1 MILNIQNLAGIL
13 GAKLLSEPIISEI
26 CGFCFDERKIRA
38 GECFFAPNL
47 KSAKIAVNNGAY
59 AIVGDIEP
67 FDSEV
72 AFLHC
77 NDVDTAILRLLRYEI
92 SQKNIK
98 IIFASKIQI
107 ALLNCLS
114 GDFSLLPKSLA
125 HAYFALK
132 KSKQGEMIFAPNNK
146 GLKNLSFDGCE
157 LGVIN
162 SIKSRSQSLFYSD
175 FVFASRHYDL
185 PLSPVFLPE
194 FLGILDFFASVNFSE
209 FALKDFR
216 DFEYFKPLFVGVNNE
231 PFGPSNRAFVCV
243 NDEEILGLVFSYFNK
258 KIEGDFVLALPKNMK
273 KNKNF
278 VNAKLIE
285 FVSLSEL
292 KALSFRRFALV
303 FCDYNEL
310 KEMLMPAK
318 VIENTLF

>member
-1 MILNIQNLAGIL
+1 MNIQNLAGIL

-114 GDFSLLPKSLA
+114 GDFSLLPKSIA
-125 HAYFALK
+125 EAYFALK
-132 KSKQGEMIFAPNNK
+132 KSKQGEMIFAPNDER
-146 GLKNLSFDGCE
+146 LKNLSFDGCE

-231 PFGPSNRAFVCV
+231 PFSPSSRAFVCV
-243 NDEEILGLVFSYFNK
+243 NDE
-258 KIEGDFVLALPKNMK
+258 
-273 KNKNF
+273 
-278 VNAKLIE
+278 
-285 FVSLSEL
+285 
-292 KALSFRRFALV
+292 
-303 FCDYNEL
+303 
-310 KEMLMPAK
+310 
-318 VIENTLF
+318 

>member
-1 MILNIQNLAGIL
+1 MNIQNLAGIL
-13 GAKLLSEPIISEI
+13 GAKLLSEPIVSEI

-72 AFLHC
+72 AFLRC

-98 IIFASKIQI
+98 IIFANKIQI

-114 GDFSLLPKSLA
+114 GDFSLLPKSLV

-132 KSKQGEMIFAPNNK
+132 KSKQGEMIFALNDER
-146 GLKNLSFDGCE
+146 LKNLSFDGCE

-162 SIKSRSQSLFYSD
+162 SRKSRSQSL
-175 FVFASRHYDL
+175 V
-185 PLSPVFLPE
+185 
-194 FLGILDFFASVNFSE
+194 
-209 FALKDFR
+209 
-216 DFEYFKPLFVGVNNE
+216 
-231 PFGPSNRAFVCV
+231 
-243 NDEEILGLVFSYFNK
+243 
-258 KIEGDFVLALPKNMK
+258 
-273 KNKNF
+273 
-278 VNAKLIE
+278 
-285 FVSLSEL
+285 
-292 KALSFRRFALV
+292 
-303 FCDYNEL
+303 
-310 KEMLMPAK
+310 
-318 VIENTLF
+318 